1 MNTQVPTKLK
11 MVFES
16 VKKERL
22 AKAWNFFLF
31 SCFVTKVRSKL
42 RDDSIDALVFL
53 KKYYKTKWIILILCW
68 LYVCKIYSHS
78 IHITKSLKSCLY
90 GITIKIS
97 IPRFPDPDSPRN
109 YFEFP
114 VPRGMK
120 KWHSPIPR
128 GMKSAGELE
137 PLPLVIS
144 LRA

>member
-1 MNTQVPTKLK
+1 M
-11 MVFES
+11 E
-16 VKKERL
+16 
-22 AKAWNFFLF
+22 
-31 SCFVTKVRSKL
+31 VRSKL
-42 RDDSIDALVFL
+42 RDESIDALVFL
-53 KKYYKTKWIILILCW
+53 KKYYKTKWIILILFW

-109 YFEFP
+109 YFKFP

-137 PLPLVIS
+137 PLFTAKEFNWFLKFRYKRSIQKCENVFHKTTYS
-144 LRA
+144 MNWKN